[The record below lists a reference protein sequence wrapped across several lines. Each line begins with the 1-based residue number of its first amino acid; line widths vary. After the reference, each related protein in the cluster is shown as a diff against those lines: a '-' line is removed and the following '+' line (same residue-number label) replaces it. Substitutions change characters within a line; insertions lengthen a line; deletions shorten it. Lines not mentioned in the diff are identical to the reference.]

1 MVGSLESWSGVPGSA
16 PEPPGALRSRQELSG
31 DVRSFQEPP
40 GAARSRQELSGAGRS
55 SPEPP
60 EALRSRSSGWPPP
73 LPAAGP
79 ELKWLRCQINFHIK
93 SEQFQLRL
101 ASPPS
106 GGWAGAQMA

>member
-31 DVRSFQEPP
+31 DARSFQEPP

-79 ELKWLRCQINFHIK
+79 ELKWLRRLINFHIK
-93 SEQFQLRL
+93 SEQF
-101 ASPPS
+101 
-106 GGWAGAQMA
+106 